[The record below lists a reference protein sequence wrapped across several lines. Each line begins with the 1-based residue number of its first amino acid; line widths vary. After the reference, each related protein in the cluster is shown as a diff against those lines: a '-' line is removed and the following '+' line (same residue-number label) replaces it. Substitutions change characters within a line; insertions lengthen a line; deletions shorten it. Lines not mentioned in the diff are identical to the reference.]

1 MSDLT
6 KDFLF
11 AVGIFTAFS
20 IIACSCV
27 PDESA
32 ATEVP
37 VIKIE
42 GLIVDDEAVPAPAPR
57 DIDDV
62 PVITIEED

>member
-32 ATEVP
+32 AAEIP

-42 GLIVDDEAVPAPAPR
+42 VLIVDDEAEPAPAPR
-57 DIDDV
+57 DINDV
-62 PVITIEED
+62 PVIIVEED